1 LGLFYLFVWFQTQ
14 NRQNEKTRQAREE
27 RDHFEPAGGRK
38 KNEFLVMHA
47 SELQTR
53 AKEKKRKITSQIY
66 VQSSMQLFSRVLGLR
81 LSF

>member
-53 AKEKKRKITSQIY
+53 AKEKKKKKNHKSNICAI
-66 VQSSMQLFSRVLGLR
+66 VDAVI
-81 LSF
+81 